1 VNNSTIIKINSLSK
15 VFKTK
20 EMNTEV
26 FRDFS
31 FEFEEKKIYTIIGP
45 SGCGKSTLIRLI
57 LGLEQPD
64 EGELKINGITSNEYQ
79 KSNKIGV
86 VFQRASFFPWKTVF
100 QNILFPIELSIKN
113 VSKNDI
119 EYGLN
124 LLRKFNIEETKNSY
138 IHELSGGMQQ
148 RANVARA
155 LVMNPQILILDEP
168 FNAVDEFTR
177 EKLWE
182 EFRRVWKND
191 SLTVILISHDIR
203 EAVFFADEV
212 LVLPQK
218 PIINL
223 NAIKIDLPIK
233 RDIKVLSSEGFF
245 LAIQNVRRNL
255 SFTEHVQ

>member
-1 VNNSTIIKINSLSK
+1 VFNS
-15 VFKTK
+15 K

-31 FEFEEKKIYTIIGP
+31 FEFEEEKIYTVIGP
-45 SGCGKSTLIRLI
+45 SGCGKSTLIRII
-57 LGLEQPD
+57 LGLELPD
-64 EGELKINGITSNEYQ
+64 KGELKIDGITSNEYQ
-79 KSNKIGV
+79 KTNQIGV
-86 VFQRASFFPWKTVF
+86 VFQKASFFPWKTVF
-100 QNILFPIELSIKN
+100 QNILFPIELSNKK
-113 VSKNDI
+113 VSKNDVN
-119 EYGLN
+119 YGLN
-124 LLRKFNIEETKNSY
+124 LLKKFNIEETGNSY

-155 LVMNPQILILDEP
+155 LVMNPKLLILDEP

-212 LVLPQK
+212 LILPQK
-218 PIINL
+218 PILAL
-223 NAIKIDLPIK
+223 NAIKINLPFERDL
-233 RDIKVLSSEGFF
+233 KVLSSEGFF
-245 LAIQNVRRNL
+245 LAIQSVRRNL
-255 SFTEHVQ
+255 NFEHVQ